1 MRIVRPFG
9 ADGYPRLQSYGPV
22 RYEIVVAGLAAF
34 FLVPLNIAFWRQMTA
49 ALQPIGLHE
58 GLFIAATGFVGFGL
72 LSLFLGVLAN
82 QYLFKPI
89 VTVLLL
95 VTAGVAYF
103 INEFGIVIDPGMI
116 KNVTHTNPGETYDL
130 LTGKLGLYV
139 IALGVAPALVLWML
153 PIAYRPFWQDLWF
166 KVKAATIVTM
176 VIALLV
182 APFVGTAM
190 SFFRENRILVHVFT
204 PLNYL
209 SAIAR
214 YGRTPTGAAVA
225 MPYGEDAKKAAVWRA
240 RNRKTLTVL
249 VIGETAR
256 AQNFSLNGY
265 ERNTNPLLSK
275 TPGLINFTNAHSCGT
290 ATAQSVPCMFSG
302 RGRAGYQRAAGKEG
316 LLHILQ
322 RAGFSVLWRENQ
334 GGCAGVCKGVPTEII
349 GGSTHKLFELGEAM
363 DENLLAGLD
372 EKADAMPRDGVIVL
386 HMMGSHGPAYYKR
399 YPAAFETFKPAC
411 NDAQFSRCERSEIVN
426 SYDNTLVYTDYVLAK
441 LIELLEARD
450 RRGQPAAMIYF
461 SDHGESLGESNV
473 YLHGLPYAFAP
484 DVQRHVPLLMWLS
497 PKLQADLGVNASCLT
512 NRNAEPVSHDNFFHS
527 VLGLLD
533 VQTKVYD
540 RRLDIFAPCRGL
552 APTPVHQM
560 TR

>member
-1 MRIVRPFG
+1 MSLRNIRPFG
-9 ADGYPRLQSYGPV
+9 AGGYQRLRSYGPI

-34 FLVPLNIAFWRQMTA
+34 FLVPLNIAFWSRMTA

-72 LSLFLGVLAN
+72 LSLFLGLFAN
-82 QYLFKPI
+82 PYLFKPI

-95 VTAGVAYF
+95 ATAGVAYF
-103 INEFGIVIDPGMI
+103 INEFGIVIDPAMI

-130 LTGKLGLYV
+130 LTAKFGLYV
-139 IALGVAPALVLWML
+139 IALGVAPALVLWVL
-153 PIAYRPFWQDLWF
+153 PIGYRPFWQDFWF
-166 KVKAATIVTM
+166 KAKTATIVTFA
-176 VIALLV
+176 ISLLIV
-182 APFVGTAM
+182 PFVGTAM
-190 SFFRENRILVHVFT
+190 SFFRENRILVHVIM

-209 SAIAR
+209 SSIAR
-214 YGRTPTGAAVA
+214 YGRVPVNTGAAT
-225 MPYGEDAKKAAVWRA
+225 PYGEDAKKAAIWTTRK
-240 RNRKTLTVL
+240 RKTLTVL

-275 TPGLINFTNAHSCGT
+275 TPGLVNFTNAHSCGT

-302 RGRAGYQRAAGKEG
+302 HGRAGYQHATGKEG

-372 EKADAMPRDGVIVL
+372 ETADAMPSDGVIVL

-411 NDAQFSRCERSEIVN
+411 NDAQFSRCERAEIVN
-426 SYDNTLVYTDYVLAK
+426 SYDNSLVYTDYVLAK
-441 LIELLEARD
+441 LIELLKARD
-450 RRGQPAAMIYF
+450 RRGQPTAMIYF

-484 DVQRHVPLLMWLS
+484 DFQKHVPLLMWLS
-497 PKLQADLGVNASCLT
+497 PKLQTDLGVDANCLS
-512 NRNAEPVSHDNFFHS
+512 NRSTEPVSHDNFFHS

-533 VQTKVYD
+533 VRTKTYD
-540 RRLDIFAPCRGL
+540 RRLDIFGPCRGL
-552 APTPVHQM
+552 ALTPVNN
-560 TR
+560 